1 MTILSIIIIAAIIFF
16 LLENFD
22 RMRSQ
27 NNKKKV
33 NIKDFFIYL
42 KNILSVRKVK
52 QTGYFYNQKS
62 KVTLQPKNK

>member
-1 MTILSIIIIAAIIFF
+1 
-16 LLENFD
+16 
-22 RMRSQ
+22 MRSQ

>member
-1 MTILSIIIIAAIIFF
+1 MTILSITIIAGILFF

-22 RMRSQ
+22 RMRNQ

-33 NIKDFFIYL
+33 NIKEFFIHL

>member
-1 MTILSIIIIAAIIFF
+1 MTILSITIIAALIFF

-22 RMRSQ
+22 RMRNQ

-33 NIKDFFIYL
+33 NIKDFFIHL

-52 QTGYFYNQKS
+52 ETGYIYK
-62 KVTLQPKNK
+62 KKATRK

>member
-1 MTILSIIIIAAIIFF
+1 MTILLITIIAAILFF

-22 RMRSQ
+22 RMRNQ

-62 KVTLQPKNK
+62 KVTLQPKKK